1 MISTDRIVLSVVLRI
16 VGGKPFVRRCL
27 SSLKEQIRDHPI
39 EVIIPYGA
47 SVHDFS
53 ELKCEFPQVLF
64 VDVSEVQTSAAL
76 TTPAAAHKLCDRQTS
91 KGLALA
97 RGQIVAIVEDD
108 ATPALDWCEQILKAH
123 KLPHE
128 IMGGAVEH
136 MGRGAVNWAV
146 YFLDF
151 GRYQLP
157 LSEGPAAYLTDLN
170 VSYKRAALES
180 VKEVWAQEYNEI
192 TVHEALIKKGAVLWR
207 RPQIVVYQDRGFLSF
222 SRQLRER
229 FAWGNLFAAVR
240 VREMTLPRRML
251 YVLLSPAIPLV
262 LTARMAKKV
271 FVTGRNRWRFVLSL
285 PVFLS
290 LGSVWCVG
298 ELFAYLS
305 GRAYFQGSRS

>member
-1 MISTDRIVLSVVLRI
+1 MASTDRVVLSVVLRV

-27 SSLKEQIRDHPI
+27 SSLKEQIGNRAI
-39 EVIIPYGA
+39 EVIVP
-47 SVHDFS
+47 HDANDS
-53 ELKCEFPQVLF
+53 DVSRLKREFPQFFFLNVGGL
-64 VDVSEVQTSAAL
+64 QTSSPVA
-76 TTPAAAHKLCDRQTS
+76 TPAAAHELCDRQTS
-91 KGLALA
+91 KGLAVA
-97 RGQIVAIVEDD
+97 RGEIVALVEDD
-108 ATPALDWCEQILKAH
+108 ATPARDWCEQILDAH
-123 KLPHE
+123 KLPYD
-128 IMGGAVEH
+128 IIGGAVEH
-136 MGRGAVNWAV
+136 SGRGTVNWAV

-157 LSEGPAAYLTDLN
+157 LSEGPTGYLTDVN
-170 VSYKRAALES
+170 VSYKRAALGS
-180 VKEVWAQEYNEI
+180 VKEVWEQKYNEVV
-192 TVHEALIKKGAVLWR
+192 VHRAFAKKGAVLWR

-240 VREMTLPRRML
+240 VREMTLPRRLL

-305 GRAYFQGSRS
+305 GRPYFQGSRS